1 MHTENL
7 TFTVTARRKDTNLPI
22 GDYLRS
28 EFPELVDNHIDS
40 VFGFVEPSPLYGG
53 RNYIAPELSDDD
65 VLALYKKKIGL
76 RLPLTN
82 KFITREEYE
91 QNELF
96 LQKYH
101 REGNAVITYSD
112 ELATWIRQDFP
123 LYKIEA
129 SVIKE
134 LHDYDKIKQALE
146 IYDTV
151 VLMAKF
157 SDDFEFLQ
165 GIDGKEAITLFAN
178 AGCAYNCPSRIC
190 YTYISRM
197 NKSEGGEFICSKS
210 ITTRDELGVIEF
222 DLKKLS
228 DIGFQR
234 FKLLRTNPQTSTG
247 Y

>member
-7 TFTVTARRKDTNLPI
+7 TFTVTARRKDTEVPI
-22 GDYLRS
+22 GDYLKK
-28 EFPELVDNHIDS
+28 EFPELTDSHIDS
-40 VFGFVEPSPLYGG
+40 VFAFVERSPLYGG
-53 RNYIAPELSDDD
+53 RNYVAPELSDDD
-65 VLALYKKKIGL
+65 VLALYKRKIGL

-101 REGNAVITYSD
+101 RKGNAVITYSD

-134 LHDYDKIKQALE
+134 LQDYDKIKQALG

-197 NKSEGGEFICSKS
+197 NKPKGGDFLCSKS
-210 ITTRDELGVIEF
+210 ITPRDELGVIEF

-228 DIGFQR
+228 DMGFKR
-234 FKLLRTNPQTSTG
+234 FKLLRPNPQALTG